1 MRINLKK
8 EEKEEDKYMIIEKK
22 ETENRTVIVN
32 DKKYYE
38 NDLNDNERNSL
49 IALSTQKNNKV
60 RLAIDLNNCEILINH
75 HGKLVDE
82 ELAKIKSID

>member
-1 MRINLKK
+1 MILNNKK
-8 EEKEEDKYMIIEKK
+8 EE
-22 ETENRTVIVN
+22 NRTITIN
-32 DKKYYE
+32 NKNYYE
-38 NDLNDNERNSL
+38 NELNETMRNSL

>member
-1 MRINLKK
+1 MAIKIKGK
-8 EEKEEDKYMIIEKK
+8 EYDEKK
-22 ETENRTVIVN
+22 LTDQAKAWLAIMR
-32 DKKYYE
+32 
-38 NDLNDNERNSL
+38 DLQ
-49 IALSTQKNNKV
+49 TNKV